1 MFLTNFHRGFRT
13 FRYRLLT
20 LLKAAD
26 VYGSHADQP
35 EWVQE
40 ILLRWRAHPKNT
52 AHDPLAMIPSPPED
66 NGAAIAAITGGHAVG
81 KPFHLDIDSIV

>member
-1 MFLTNFHRGFRT
+1 M
-13 FRYRLLT
+13 
-20 LLKAAD
+20 AD

-35 EWVQE
+35 AWVQE
-40 ILLRWRAHPKNT
+40 SLLRWRAHPKNI

-66 NGAAIAAITGGHAVG
+66 NDAAIAAITGGHAVG